1 VIVTYGRKCPPG
13 YLPAYSVDTED
24 EARQLIERCCVQ
36 VWIDSQHTTGYVA
49 QELEQEQT
57 LDNLTAFGE
66 RLDREYKK
74 MKEEQRATETT

>member
-1 VIVTYGRKCPPG
+1 
-13 YLPAYSVDTED
+13 
-24 EARQLIERCCVQ
+24 
-36 VWIDSQHTTGYVA
+36 
-49 QELEQEQT
+49 LEQEQT